1 MYLIHFYKT
10 RRGNYPVKDFI
21 QQLSKKSRA
30 KIWRY
35 VELLEKHGPNLLR
48 PYADSVEGKIRE
60 LRIRVIEGNIRILYF
75 FFTGGNAVLLH
86 ALKKKLN
93 RQCSTC
99 KILSYDVTEEI
110 LNYRRFTMGSK
121 LLKFQDV
128 LQQELKD
135 KDFRKHY
142 EEEGRKL
149 EVGYKVAQ
157 LRHKIG
163 MTQEQLARRTATS
176 QTVISRLESGNY
188 WRCSLSTLEKI
199 AMATGTHL
207 TVGFKK

>member
-1 MYLIHFYKT
+1 M
-10 RRGNYPVKDFI
+10 R
-21 QQLSKKSRA
+21 
-30 KIWRY
+30 
-35 VELLEKHGPNLLR
+35 
-48 PYADSVEGKIRE
+48 
-60 LRIRVIEGNIRILYF
+60 
-75 FFTGGNAVLLH
+75 
-86 ALKKKLN
+86 
-93 RQCSTC
+93 
-99 KILSYDVTEEI
+99 
-110 LNYRRFTMGSK
+110 SK

-128 LQQELKD
+128 LQHEFKD

-142 EEEGRKL
+142 EEEGKKL
-149 EVGYKVAQ
+149 EVGYKIAQ

-163 MTQEQLARRTATS
+163 MTQEQLAMRTATS

>member
-1 MYLIHFYKT
+1 M
-10 RRGNYPVKDFI
+10 
-21 QQLSKKSRA
+21 S
-30 KIWRY
+30 
-35 VELLEKHGPNLLR
+35 
-48 PYADSVEGKIRE
+48 
-60 LRIRVIEGNIRILYF
+60 
-75 FFTGGNAVLLH
+75 
-86 ALKKKLN
+86 
-93 RQCSTC
+93 
-99 KILSYDVTEEI
+99 
-110 LNYRRFTMGSK
+110 SK

-135 KDFRKHY
+135 RDFGKYY

-149 EVGYKVAQ
+149 EVGYKIAQ

-163 MTQEQLARRTATS
+163 ITQEQLARRTATS

-207 TVGFKK
+207 IVGFKK